1 MALPLF
7 CERLLDDLGLETFF
21 GVHLLE
27 APVFVLELF
36 HTSHERGVHA
46 AVLAAPLVERG

>member
-1 MALPLF
+1 MASPRF
-7 CERLLDDLGLETFF
+7 CERLLDDLGLEALVS
-21 GVHLLE
+21 VHLLR

-46 AVLAAPLVERG
+46 AVLSAPLVERG